1 MKLITEL
8 VEDVQYLEEESTGSK
23 ALYIK
28 GPFLQFDIVNK
39 NSRHYS
45 SEICA
50 PEVQRYIKEMV
61 EQDRAYGELGHPDG
75 PRINLDRASH
85 LIKSLDRQGSTW
97 IGKAR
102 IMEETPM
109 GKIAAGII
117 HAGGRLGASSRA
129 LGTVKSVAGIN
140 EVQND
145 FRLATAADIVADPS
159 APSAFVNGIY
169 EQAEWVYNNG
179 ILTEQQVSVLKK
191 EAIETFVSK
200 KDRANKTIH
209 LFESF
214 LEALQNVKFNK

>member
-8 VEDVQYLEEESTGSK
+8 VENVEYLEEESSGSK
-23 ALYIK
+23 NLFIQ
-28 GPFLQFDIVNK
+28 GPFLQFDVVNK

-85 LIKSLDRQGSTW
+85 LIKSLTRQGSTW

-109 GKIAAGII
+109 GSIAAGII

-129 LGTVKSVAGIN
+129 LGTVKTVAGIN

-169 EQAEWVYNNG
+169 EQKQWVYNNG
-179 ILTEQQVSVLKK
+179 ILTEQQVDELKDQTD
-191 EAIETFVSK
+191 AAFVST
-200 KDRANKTIH
+200 KDRGIK
-209 LFESF
+209 LMMVFESF
-214 LEALQNVKFNK
+214 LEKLQNAKFNK